1 MSTKSATKPARPKP
15 AEIAKARREGKTWN
29 EVREHFGIKL
39 GSGPFTE
46 IMAEE
51 RYNAAG
57 IKTGSKQTSK
67 AISRANGGAKPAPP
81 KPNGKP
87 ASAPKATAK
96 KAPARKP
103 AATRKAEQQGA

>member
-1 MSTKSATKPARPKP
+1 VSTKSTTKPARPQP

-46 IMAEE
+46 IMATEG
-51 RYNAAG
+51 YNAAG
-57 IKTGSKQTSK
+57 IRAGSKQTSK

-81 KPNGKP
+81 KANGKP
-87 ASAPKATAK
+87 ASAPKA
-96 KAPARKP
+96 APKEAPKRKP
-103 AATRKAEQQGA
+103 AATTGKAA